1 MSNLLAEGFRRLFKG
16 KRFYIVLAVIIAIP
30 TFASIFIRIVEGK
43 ALDMG
48 TALCFSMIGTMTM
61 FISITSGLFIINDF
75 KNNTIRNK
83 IIIGHSRTKIYL
95 ANLIIA
101 LFVALVYQ
109 LIFWL
114 TLIGLCN
121 TIMKFDNFPC
131 TEIYQNMLLTLAIEF
146 AFTSFFVFLC
156 TSLRNTGGFVLSLM
170 LDTIVNMVASLVVM
184 FVGSKKLANAFEI
197 AVPSLQRN
205 DFAYDPTNVPS
216 NIWWMI
222 LIDIGIC
229 FVITI
234 AGIEIFK
241 RADLK

>member
-1 MSNLLAEGFRRLFKG
+1 
-16 KRFYIVLAVIIAIP
+16 
-30 TFASIFIRIVEGK
+30 
-43 ALDMG
+43 
-48 TALCFSMIGTMTM
+48 
-61 FISITSGLFIINDF
+61 
-75 KNNTIRNK
+75 
-83 IIIGHSRTKIYL
+83 
-95 ANLIIA
+95 
-101 LFVALVYQ
+101 
-109 LIFWL
+109 
-114 TLIGLCN
+114 
-121 TIMKFDNFPC
+121 MKFDNFPC

>member
-16 KRFYIVLAVIIAIP
+16 KRFYIVLAIIIAIP
-30 TFASIFIRIVEGK
+30 TFASIFIRIVEGE
-43 ALDMG
+43 AVNLG
-48 TALCFSMIGTMTM
+48 SVLCFSMIGTMTM
-61 FISITSGLFIINDF
+61 FISITAGLFIISDF

-101 LFVALVYQ
+101 LFVAFVYQ
-109 LIFWL
+109 LVFWL
-114 TLIGLCN
+114 TLIGLCG
-121 TIMKFDNFPC
+121 TIMEFDDFPC
-131 TEIYQNMLLTLAIEF
+131 AEIFQNMLLTLAIEF

-184 FVGSKKLANAFEI
+184 FVKSKKLAKAIEI

-205 DFAYDPTNVPS
+205 DFAYNPTNVPS

-229 FVITI
+229 IVATI

>member
-1 MSNLLAEGFRRLFKG
+1 MCNLLAEGFRRLFKS

-30 TFASIFIRIVEGK
+30 TFASVFIRIVEGK
-43 ALDMG
+43 ALDLG
-48 TALCFSMIGTMTM
+48 SALCFSMIGTMTM
-61 FISITSGLFIINDF
+61 FISITAGLFIINDF

-83 IIIGHSRTKIYL
+83 IIIGHSRTKIYIT
-95 ANLIIA
+95 NLIIA
-101 LFVALVYQ
+101 FFVAFIYQ
-109 LIFWL
+109 LVFWL

-121 TIMKFDNFPC
+121 TLMKFDDFPC
-131 TEIYQNMLLTLAIEF
+131 TEIFQNMLLTMAIEF

-184 FVGSKKLANAFEI
+184 FVGSKKLAHALEI
-197 AVPSLQRN
+197 SVPSLQRN
-205 DFAYDPTNVPS
+205 DFAYNPAYVSD

-229 FVITI
+229 IVVTI